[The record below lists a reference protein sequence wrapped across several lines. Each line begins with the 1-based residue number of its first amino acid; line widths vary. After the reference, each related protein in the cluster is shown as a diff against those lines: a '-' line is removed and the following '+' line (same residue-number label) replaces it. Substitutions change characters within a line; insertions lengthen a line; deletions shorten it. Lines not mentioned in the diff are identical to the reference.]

1 MSDIKQFKLTSG
13 EELVCEVVEW
23 ADDNYSDLVVRRC
36 FTLNIV
42 FDGRETKYYTF
53 RSFMALQEGK
63 EVFITINCN
72 NILSE
77 ANPNEILI
85 KHYKE
90 AVKRSEIE
98 ESKKKENTQP
108 QYGKASSKQINKMNS
123 EQKKKYII
131 TGET

>member
-98 ESKKKENTQP
+98 DDSEDSLESLKNE
-108 QYGKASSKQINKMNS
+108 YSDSSDT
-123 EQKKKYII
+123 II
-131 TGET
+131 KFRPKPVIH